1 MYIDTSQNISNS
13 HLVWSHLRIF
23 DLITRI
29 KGIIKIHIKPTTYF
43 YISALYHVEENFVF
57 IILLA
62 VFTAHVSLSVSYE
75 ASSPTETNIG
85 IASIHK
91 LASSVAYLTPTKH
104 FNTPNHFMRQ
114 TINKL
119 LQMKF
124 VHEIRYDNLILI
136 YWPYNNIIPC
146 LFIICISKYQELKVE
161 KYLLSR
167 FKAFGWVNILKQHPA
182 SSCYCHYHNSKRSYF
197 CNVCF
202 LISEQLKG
210 RKMRKV
216 FVTFSRNSSGRIN

>member
-1 MYIDTSQNISNS
+1 
-13 HLVWSHLRIF
+13 
-23 DLITRI
+23 
-29 KGIIKIHIKPTTYF
+29 
-43 YISALYHVEENFVF
+43 
-57 IILLA
+57 
-62 VFTAHVSLSVSYE
+62 
-75 ASSPTETNIG
+75 
-85 IASIHK
+85 
-91 LASSVAYLTPTKH
+91 
-104 FNTPNHFMRQ
+104 MRQ

-136 YWPYNNIIPC
+136 LLTVRSNNIIPF

>member
-1 MYIDTSQNISNS
+1 MYIDASQNISNS

-29 KGIIKIHIKPTTYF
+29 KDTIKIHIKPTTYF

-62 VFTAHVSLSVSYE
+62 VFTAHVSLSVSYQ

-136 YWPYNNIIPC
+136 LLTVLFPVYSLYAYQNI
-146 LFIICISKYQELKVE
+146 KNWK
-161 KYLLSR
+161 
-167 FKAFGWVNILKQHPA
+167 WN
-182 SSCYCHYHNSKRSYF
+182 
-197 CNVCF
+197 
-202 LISEQLKG
+202 
-210 RKMRKV
+210 M
-216 FVTFSRNSSGRIN
+216 FSRQI

>member
-23 DLITRI
+23 NLITRI

-57 IILLA
+57 VILLA
-62 VFTAHVSLSVSYE
+62 VLTAHVSLSVSYQ

-124 VHEIRYDNLILI
+124 VYEVPSDNSSKSICES
-136 YWPYNNIIPC
+136 NNTIPC
-146 LFIICISKYQELKVE
+146 LFIICIAKYQELKME
-161 KYLLSR
+161 KYLVGR
-167 FKAFGWVNILKQHPA
+167 FKAFGWVNILRQHPA
-182 SSCYCHYHNSKRSYF
+182 SSCYCHYHNSERSYF

-216 FVTFSRNSSGRIN
+216 FVTFSRNSSRRIN

>member
-29 KGIIKIHIKPTTYF
+29 KGTIKIHIKPTTYF

-62 VFTAHVSLSVSYE
+62 VFTAHVSLSVSYQ

-104 FNTPNHFMRQ
+104 FNTPNNFMRQ

-119 LQMKF
+119 LQIKF
-124 VHEIRYDNLILI
+124 VYEVPSDNLILTLLTVT
-136 YWPYNNIIPC
+136 
-146 LFIICISKYQELKVE
+146 LFHV
-161 KYLLSR
+161 YLLC
-167 FKAFGWVNILKQHPA
+167 VYQNIK
-182 SSCYCHYHNSKRSYF
+182 YWKWKMF
-197 CNVCF
+197 CQQ
-202 LISEQLKG
+202 I
-210 RKMRKV
+210 
-216 FVTFSRNSSGRIN
+216 

>member
-29 KGIIKIHIKPTTYF
+29 KGTIKYSHQTNHILLHFRLVSRRRK
-43 YISALYHVEENFVF
+43 LVF

-62 VFTAHVSLSVSYE
+62 VFTAHVSLSVSYQ

-114 TINKL
+114 TINNL
-119 LQMKF
+119 LQIKF
-124 VHEIRYDNLILI
+124 VYEVRSDNLKS
-136 YWPYNNIIPC
+136 NNT
-146 LFIICISKYQELKVE
+146 S
-161 KYLLSR
+161 
-167 FKAFGWVNILKQHPA
+167 
-182 SSCYCHYHNSKRSYF
+182 NS
-197 CNVCF
+197 
-202 LISEQLKG
+202 
-210 RKMRKV
+210 
-216 FVTFSRNSSGRIN
+216 